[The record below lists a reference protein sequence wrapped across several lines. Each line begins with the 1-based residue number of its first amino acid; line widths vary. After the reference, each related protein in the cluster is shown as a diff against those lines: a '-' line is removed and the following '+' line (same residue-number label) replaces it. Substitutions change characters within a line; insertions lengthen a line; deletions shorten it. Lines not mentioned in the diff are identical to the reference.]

1 MKDSAI
7 LATALAVIALGCGGG
22 SDNPTQPTGNN
33 GFTVSVVNNAFSPAT
48 ITVPVGSTVTWQWN
62 SDGVT
67 HNVTFQDGTTSG
79 NMNSGSFPRTFQA
92 AGTFPYL
99 CTIHG
104 SLGMTGT
111 VTVTAASGQTG
122 SGSGTSG
129 GSGGGSGGSGM
140 GGGGAYP

>member
-1 MKDSAI
+1 M
-7 LATALAVIALGCGGG
+7 TRRALIAVAAALALGCSGG
-22 SDNPTQPTGNN
+22 DNNPTQPSSNN
-33 GFTVSVVNNAFSPAT
+33 GSTVAVVNNQFNPAT

-62 SDGVT
+62 SGGVT

-79 NMNSGSFPRTFQA
+79 NMSSGSFPRTFQA

-104 SLGMTGT
+104 SLGMTG
-111 VTVTAASGQTG
+111 VVNVTAASGG
-122 SGSGTSG
+122 M
-129 GSGGGSGGSGM
+129 GSGGGGSGAGGGGG